1 MLLPRTVPAWFV
13 WECPPD
19 SGVRNMASDAALL
32 ARVQPDRAVW
42 RWYDWDQ
49 PTVSFGRHEAVRDRF
64 STASLAGAGLEAVR
78 RPTGGRALLHADTL
92 TYSVVLPL
100 PASVSWREAY
110 AAVNTVLAEAL
121 CAAGVPVTLAPPR
134 IERISDGAVCF
145 DAPDEGELLLNGRKL
160 VGSAVWRQ
168 GEGYL
173 QHGSL
178 LLRDRQE
185 LLHTAADLP
194 LPPVSAAASLDNVLP
209 SDELAATIDRF
220 KAAVTDRLTRWAV
233 WPGHGAAAHQD
244 HVQVSA
250 LEPDAALRAEIARQ
264 ATHFASEAWLWR
276 R

>member
-1 MLLPRTVPAWFV
+1 MLFPRTVPSWFV

-19 SGVRNMASDAALL
+19 SGVRNMAADAALL
-32 ARVQPDRAVW
+32 ACVQPDRAVW

-64 STASLAGAGLEAVR
+64 SSASLARAGLEAVR
-78 RPTGGRALLHADTL
+78 RPTGGRALLHAETL

-100 PASVSWREAY
+100 PPSVSWRVAY
-110 AAVNTVLAEAL
+110 AAVNAVLADAL
-121 CAAGVPVTLAPPR
+121 CAVGLPVTLAPPR

-185 LLHTAADLP
+185 LLAAAADLP
-194 LPPVSAAASLDNVLP
+194 LPPGPAAASLSDVLP
-209 SDELAATIDRF
+209 SKELAITVDRF
-220 KAAVTDRLTRWAV
+220 KTAITDRLARWAN
-233 WPGHGAAAHQD
+233 WPGNAAAGHDD
-244 HVQVSA
+244 HARVSV
-250 LEPDAALRAEIARQ
+250 LEPDAALRTAIDRQ
-264 ATHFASEAWLWR
+264 ALHFGNGEWLWR